1 MIELL
6 FLLLPVAA
14 FYGWYMGYHAAQ
26 KSDENR
32 SSGNI
37 RNLTRGLNYFFNHDR
52 KKAADELI
60 SFYDSQSNHSFE
72 ENLALGNLY
81 RERGEMERAINFHN
95 SIMTMEGLS
104 SNERSLA
111 LLELARDFIQSGLL
125 DKAEE
130 ILRELISYDAEKAR
144 ACELLVKIYDQE
156 KEWQKALDTIK
167 CFRSIF
173 RESANIRIKEAE
185 YLCELGNDAFS
196 VKQEDQ
202 ALEYFKK
209 AAQVNKTSVR
219 AYLNIAKINI
229 EKKHFPEAM
238 QAMDAIAEADSRMIS
253 LCVKLLGKC
262 FPEENGSQGE
272 LEVLERWLQISGS
285 ESVALRMA
293 ELLAAVRSVDDAEEF
308 IIRYLKKN
316 SSIRMFSL
324 LMDFR
329 LDTLDSQSQQKLQ
342 VFKSLIDAHQ
352 INASRFVC
360 RHCGFKSQMLFW
372 KCPSC
377 HKWETMLPNASID
390 LSQGSL
396 PPA

>member
-14 FYGWYMGYHAAQ
+14 FYGWYMGYHAALRN
-26 KSDENR
+26 SENR
-32 SSGNI
+32 NSGKI
-37 RNLTRGLNYFFNHDR
+37 RNLTRGLNFFFNHDR

-81 RERGEMERAINFHN
+81 RERGELERAINFHN
-95 SIMTMEGLS
+95 NIMIMEGLS
-104 SNERSLA
+104 SDERACA

-130 ILRELISYDAEKAR
+130 ILKELISYDAEKAR
-144 ACELLVKIYDQE
+144 ACELLVKLYDQE
-156 KEWQKALDTIK
+156 REWNKALDTIK
-167 CFRSIF
+167 CFRRIF
-173 RESANIRIKEAE
+173 RSSANIAVKEAE
-185 YLCELGNDAFS
+185 FFCELGNDAFS
-196 VKQEDQ
+196 VKQEKE
-202 ALEYFKK
+202 ALEYFRK
-209 AAQVNKTSVR
+209 AIRVNGTCVR

-229 EKKHFPEAM
+229 EQNQFQEALT
-238 QAMDAIAEADSRMIS
+238 ALNAIAEAEPRMIS
-253 LCVKLLGKC
+253 LCVKPLSRC
-262 FPEENGSQGE
+262 FPGDTGSQEE
-272 LEVLERWLQISGS
+272 LLVLEKWLQCSGS
-285 ESVALRMA
+285 EAVALRIA
-293 ELLAAVRSVDDAEEF
+293 TILCNIRGVSDSEEF

-329 LDTLDSQSQQKLQ
+329 LESLDSQSQQKLQ

-352 INASRFVC
+352 INSSRFVC

-377 HKWETMLPNASID
+377 HKWETMQPNASVD
-390 LSQGSL
+390 VSQETL